1 VYPIVRMSMKDAG
14 MRIRVAPELRD
25 KFVNLCR
32 YNDLSD
38 AQVLRSFLRDFVQT
52 NSDSKRLK
60 VEKQLASAKL
70 IVQKVVSQVE
80 L

>member
-1 VYPIVRMSMKDAG
+1 MKDEG
-14 MRIRVAPELRD
+14 IRIRVAPERRD

-32 YNDLSD
+32 YNDVS
-38 AQVLRSFLRDFVQT
+38 ATHVLRSFMSEFVQT
-52 NSDSKRLK
+52 NSDKKHTK

-70 IVQKVVSQVE
+70 RVQKVVSKVE